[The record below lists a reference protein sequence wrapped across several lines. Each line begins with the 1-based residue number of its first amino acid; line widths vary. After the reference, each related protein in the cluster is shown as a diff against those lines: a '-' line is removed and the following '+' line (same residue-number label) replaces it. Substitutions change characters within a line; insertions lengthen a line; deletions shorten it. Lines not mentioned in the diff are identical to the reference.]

1 MKLLNDH
8 TSEQELYW
16 FIFEW
21 VLKAETH
28 DATRHGDLSLSVPWL
43 WQGCLR
49 LFCRCIMSH
58 EIKPVWI
65 RATDHSDK
73 ILWQRQWVSH
83 VTRGDLSQQP
93 VAAMCSSDLS
103 HRVSEPLGKA
113 IGFSRQKKNKRFLH
127 KHPETL
133 NMIFGFLPDA
143 ERICTIML
151 VCKKWYDIV
160 YSCALR
166 RKVDFDF
173 QRRLTSDALGKFVFP
188 RMRKIFL
195 SECHNLDSRDLCHI
209 LCRCRNL
216 EVLVL
221 AWIGYRKQTV
231 PSAFTE
237 ALNFER
243 LRFLQLS
250 HCKVTS
256 SLFGLLPLKC
266 PILEILLIDDCQEI
280 PRESYKTSPFKQHN
294 NLQLLCVAH
303 NREALFPDCVIE
315 MLKYANRKVLI
326 DIRGHHFTEED
337 FNLITRSK

>member
-1 MKLLNDH
+1 M
-8 TSEQELYW
+8 T
-16 FIFEW
+16 
-21 VLKAETH
+21 
-28 DATRHGDLSLSVPWL
+28 P
-43 WQGCLR
+43 
-49 LFCRCIMSH
+49 
-58 EIKPVWI
+58 P
-65 RATDHSDK
+65 
-73 ILWQRQWVSH
+73 RQFVASCVSAF
-83 VTRGDLSQQP
+83 RE
-93 VAAMCSSDLS
+93 S
-103 HRVSEPLGKA
+103 HRFPSP
-113 IGFSRQKKNKRFLH
+113 KKTKPFVH

-133 NMIFGFLPDA
+133 NMINALPDLVLALIFGFLPDA
-143 ERICTIML
+143 ERICTITL

-160 YSCALR
+160 HSCALW

-173 QRRLTSDALGKFVFP
+173 QQRLTSDALGKYVFP
-188 RMRKIFL
+188 GMRKIFL
-195 SECHNLDSRDLCHI
+195 SECHNLDWRDLCHI
-209 LCRCRNL
+209 LCRCRSL
-216 EVLVL
+216 EVLVV
-221 AWIGYRKQTV
+221 AWIGHRKQTV

-280 PRESYKTSPFKQHN
+280 SRESYKTSPFKQHN

-326 DIRGHHFTEED
+326 DIRGHHFAEED
-337 FNLITRSK
+337 FNLITREHCDAL